1 MNRNIIGL
9 AKLSNASFIG
19 AMSSTTHSVGPN
31 SDVTGMGTGSVIHQ
45 IATSDMMANIWCADS
60 EIPSIGIIQISR
72 AHSGPS
78 TIPIL
83 FLNFSNPLSVFITPR
98 LFFQCS

>member
-9 AKLSNASFIG
+9 AKLSKASFIG

-45 IATSDMMANIWCADS
+45 IATSDMMANIWCADA
-60 EIPSIGIIQISR
+60 EISSIGISQISR
-72 AHSGPS
+72 AHSGPI

-83 FLNFSNPLSVFITPR
+83 FLIFSNPLSVFI
-98 LFFQCS
+98 FSNHKS